1 MIVVSKV
8 NPLSKYFRLTFTWR
22 LSGRIKHFRKAVDQN
37 TSLRPFYRHDTAVFA
52 CSTNYKRSAEAFE
65 ALGQRPAA
73 LINSW
78 PTDKALFR
86 QRHKKERRQMSV
98 RSICNQAAVFQTPL
112 PHTPLFPSYQLCAGL
127 TGFECFLNCI
137 LHSFLFLLVQVP
149 WVVLVL
155 TRAAG
160 AYWCLVGRVGFIV
173 GHRVP

>member
-1 MIVVSKV
+1 
-8 NPLSKYFRLTFTWR
+8 
-22 LSGRIKHFRKAVDQN
+22 
-37 TSLRPFYRHDTAVFA
+37 
-52 CSTNYKRSAEAFE
+52 
-65 ALGQRPAA
+65 
-73 LINSW
+73 
-78 PTDKALFR
+78 
-86 QRHKKERRQMSV
+86 MSV

-127 TGFECFLNCI
+127 TSFECFLSCT

-149 WVVLVL
+149 LVVLVL